1 MSHKIVSHES
11 QNSFKLL
18 LKYQARRVYVLRAV
32 TLLGIQFEKWPDQK
46 AEFLAAT
53 WVMWGK
59 T

>member
-32 TLLGIQFEKWPDQK
+32 TLLGIQFEKWPDRK
-46 AEFLAAT
+46 TEFLVVT
-53 WVMWGK
+53 SV
-59 T
+59 TD